1 MAETQQLAVPAE
13 SGKLVAQG
21 QELIASARS
30 LEVLDAAGFE
40 FAAAVAQRLRGALA
54 RAKEV
59 LDPFV
64 RTADQAHKAA
74 VAHRAAVLAPYQ
86 EAQRIVDQKAE
97 AWERE
102 QRRIA
107 DEAAAAVRREQE
119 RLEREARERAE
130 AEQRRLLREAETLR
144 LEEAAT
150 LADAGDHE
158 AAERLLEEPV
168 EAPVVA
174 PEPVFVA
181 APPAAAQPPH
191 VSGYGF
197 RTVWDIVVEDPAL
210 VPEEYKVVDE
220 AKVKRVVNAMQG
232 KISIPG
238 IKVCPPRRVAAG
250 RAR

>member
-107 DEAAAAVRREQE
+107 DEAAAAARREQE

-130 AEQRRLLREAETLR
+130 AEQRRLLAEAETRR
-144 LEEAAT
+144 LEEAAA
-150 LADAGDHE
+150 LEAAGDRE
-158 AAERLLEEPV
+158 GAERLIEEPV

-181 APPAAAQPPH
+181 TPPAAAQPPH

-197 RTVWDIVVEDPAL
+197 REEWDVVVEDPAL
-210 VPEEYKVVDE
+210 VPAEYLIPDE
-220 AKVKRVVNAMQG
+220 AKIRRVVRAMRG
-232 KISIPG
+232 NIKIPG
-238 IKVCPPRRVAAG
+238 VKITPRRVAAG